1 MTVNGVF
8 FSKGPHYTKFTPPA
22 VFSTDN
28 QSLHPDN
35 KLYRN
40 EKSSSISSL
49 PCARSCRRN
58 LPFVRTTKIQ
68 PAPASQSAWQS
79 SCVCPFPTCWRW
91 DNVLILAVRYTYL
104 HEAVKR
110 GLNELFFWRCIR
122 FYLHILL
129 NMGATWDI
137 WLECKY
143 VDVGMTLCCMC
154 IESCTTYLKTVKIVL
169 CEILFFKFYR
179 NLCEFTSGKKSKR
192 KAHRSDWQSDVWNP
206 CDPPHPPTSGAASH
220 SGTIICCEIKRALS
234 GVVITLQTIRTGG
247 GSGSYLWFF

>member
-1 MTVNGVF
+1 MWVLALGEICLPLQTQPRPGLIMCGQWISARRLKRGRTHYLDDCQWSF
-8 FSKGPHYTKFTPPA
+8 FFLKAHTTQ
-22 VFSTDN
+22 D
-28 QSLHPDN
+28 SLHLQFFPPINRVSTLDN

-58 LPFVRTTKIQ
+58 LPFVRSTKTQ

-79 SCVCPFPTCWRW
+79 SCVCPFLTCWRW

-110 GLNELFFWRCIR
+110 GLNVLFFWRCIR

-137 WLECKY
+137 W
-143 VDVGMTLCCMC
+143 
-154 IESCTTYLKTVKIVL
+154 
-169 CEILFFKFYR
+169 
-179 NLCEFTSGKKSKR
+179 
-192 KAHRSDWQSDVWNP
+192 
-206 CDPPHPPTSGAASH
+206 
-220 SGTIICCEIKRALS
+220 
-234 GVVITLQTIRTGG
+234 
-247 GSGSYLWFF
+247 